1 MGGMAWLSFLT
12 QAPPAPH
19 SRGSLRD
26 PALDRGAIHD
36 YETCAHRALKKQSKT
51 LISRRALAPGFLD
64 ESDASAC
71 RLISKRKADSGH

>member
-1 MGGMAWLSFLT
+1 MLSGWSSEHIFGTHQFLT
-12 QAPPAPH
+12 RASPAPH

-51 LISRRALAPGFLD
+51 LTAPTLNL
-64 ESDASAC
+64 
-71 RLISKRKADSGH
+71 LITVPGLNGGGKTFM

>member
-1 MGGMAWLSFLT
+1 MSQNRGVIPHYQFLT
-12 QAPPAPH
+12 RMFSLTRASPAPH

-51 LISRRALAPGFLD
+51 LKQLRV
-64 ESDASAC
+64 
-71 RLISKRKADSGH
+71 